1 MHIDSIQRLT
11 YTTTI
16 QIEFNKITHLSVL
29 HQVFRLPVLYKDV
42 QIKSEKVVKDV
53 YGLNSKTDLYQ

>member
-16 QIEFNKITHLSVL
+16 QIDFNKVMHFSVL
-29 HQVFRLPVLYKDV
+29 HQVLRLPVLYKDI

-53 YGLNSKTDLYQ
+53 YRLNSKTDLCQ